1 MELLINRLRGIESI
15 DAEIEKL
22 IIHRNEIRSEI
33 NHLNTKKNEIEGP
46 YIEIEET
53 YVDQYF
59 G

>member
-33 NHLNTKKNEIEGP
+33 NHLNTKKNEIEGH
-46 YIEIEET
+46 IEIEET